1 MSSKDKIWQ
10 YLITHD
16 NQATNAQL
24 ADWLRGSKGQ
34 LSWGQRLRELRQELQ
49 AKGGDLTCRELRPGI
64 YLYKIIEPHKETQMF
79 TQPTGQ
85 MAWIGGG
92 R

>member
-1 MSSKDKIWQ
+1 MNSKDKIWQ

-16 NQATNAQL
+16 NQATNWQIDAL
-24 ADWLRGSKGQ
+24 FARGEKGS
-34 LSWGQRLRELRQELQ
+34 LSWAQRLRQIRQELHAQ
-49 AKGGDLTCRELRPGI
+49 GKDLKTKHISGGT

-85 MAWIGGG
+85 MAWIG
-92 R
+92 